1 MKTITNRYGYIAIPI
16 TILFLISSIKL
27 VAQTQ
32 EGVSSVEG
40 NWDARTLLK
49 EVLDSNTISA
59 LSEAGI
65 LEDYSK
71 EAFQEYKGFFSDKVK
86 KPKLGIGKLKLPI
99 PNLYASW
106 DHKYV
111 KNQRVGAEGWTNL
124 GYLNVGSSFDV
135 MGLPFDASVQA
146 GLLNNKV
153 NWNLSGVKFDFHQR
167 EFLENLAEDKLNQSG
182 GLSPSNFDEVKK
194 ADIKRMFS
202 ERLPNPEVPN
212 NPFDGLG
219 VDILKNELKHKL
231 LSFIV
236 NHPKYQNLYNAQVL
250 ERQEDIKNKAQEK
263 AQKIQDK
270 AQKNKGKAQGKID
283 SMSTKG
289 TAYVGQVQSRADS
302 LQQKVQ
308 QNKTKAE
315 ALKSKVENVSEKEL
329 KKEARNKAE
338 KLASSTKASA
348 AVSEISTK
356 YKESWNERKTY
367 YGDSLNSFKSKFF
380 SKVSKDEI
388 KRMSKDSL
396 LAIVK
401 SNTNKSGLENIMQ
414 NVNRLNIGRTVINDH
429 WLLAENLSLN
439 GGMLAYESGNYTFS
453 SGAGVQ
459 RYDYSIFP
467 LLGFSIPTQLPDRR
481 YLYASA
487 SYEVEDAYSIKISN
501 LNSQERVNDLTNGNA
516 IERINNVFLFSGA
529 TKLVGDLRL
538 IVDAAYSRTNGVFVQ
553 VPETGPTGDIDK
565 AAGEV
570 KLDYRIPKTNLR
582 VDVGYFYL
590 GSQYVTLGNPFIRNG
605 QKGLTFGLT
614 GNIFNRIDFDITAR
628 NGASTETNN
637 TEPARKDL
645 VVNGTARMN
654 ISKNLSLSASVFPN
668 FTNYQ
673 INEVF
678 NVKSKLWTTS
688 YEIQHNTGSD
698 QYSLINSLS
707 YSNSLNE
714 LVLADTAE
722 LQNFDGLIYYGNLMF
737 QNGIG
742 VDVLGMGFSEQ
753 GIFKEGINSLNVQVN
768 LIYNKKNTRLH
779 AGVIYGQDKSDSD
792 LLPKEINVGI
802 AAGASFS
809 LFKNINI
816 GVESR
821 LPVYKAGKADS
832 QRFIQE
838 YINTKLKFKLQ

>member
-1 MKTITNRYGYIAIPI
+1 MKTITSRYGYISIPV
-16 TILFLISSIKL
+16 TLLFIFSSINL

-32 EGVSSVEG
+32 EDNSSLVG

-65 LEDYSK
+65 LKDFSK
-71 EAFQEYKGFFSDKVK
+71 EAFQEYQDFFSDKTKV
-86 KPKLGIGKLKLPI
+86 PKLGLGKLKLPL

-111 KNQRVGAEGWTNL
+111 KNNRAGEEGWTNL
-124 GYLNVGSSFDV
+124 GYLNVGSSFNV
-135 MGLPFDASVQA
+135 MGLPFDGSVQA

-153 NWNLSGVKFDFHQR
+153 NWNLSGVNFDFHQR
-167 EFLENLAEDKLNQSG
+167 AFLENLAEDKLNQGG
-182 GLSPSNFDEVKK
+182 GLSTDKFDKIK
-194 ADIKRMFS
+194 QSDIKKMFS
-202 ERLPNPEVPN
+202 ERLPNPAIPN
-212 NPFDGLG
+212 DPFGDIG

-231 LSFIV
+231 LAFIV
-236 NHPKYQNLYNAQVL
+236 NHPKYQELYNAQVVD
-250 ERQEDIKNKAQEK
+250 RQEDIKEK
-263 AQKIQDK
+263 AQ
-270 AQKNKGKAQGKID
+270 GRVD
-283 SMSTKG
+283 SMSNKR
-289 TAYVGQVQSRADS
+289 TAYVGQGQARIDS
-302 LQQKVQ
+302 IGQKVQ
-308 QNKTKAE
+308 KNKAKAE
-315 ALKSKVENVSEKEL
+315 SMREKAKAVSEKDLE
-329 KKEARNKAE
+329 KQAKSKAE
-338 KLASSTKASA
+338 SLVSSAKASA
-348 AVSEISTK
+348 AVSEITTK

-380 SKVSKDEI
+380 AKVSKDQI
-388 KRMSKDSL
+388 KKMSKDSL
-396 LAIVK
+396 LAIAK
-401 SNTNKSGLENIMQ
+401 SNTNKSGLQNIMQ
-414 NVNRLNIGRTVINDH
+414 KVNRLNIGRTVVNDH
-429 WLLAENLSLN
+429 WLLAENLSMN
-439 GGMLAYESGNYTFS
+439 GAMVAYESGNYSFS

-481 YLYASA
+481 FVYASA
-487 SYEVEDAYSIKISN
+487 SYEVEDAYAIKISN
-501 LNSQERVNDLTNGNA
+501 LNSQEKLNDLTTGSA
-516 IERINNVFLFSGA
+516 IERVNNVFLFSG
-529 TKLVGDLRL
+529 TTRLVGDLRL
-538 IVDAAYSRTNGVFVQ
+538 VFDAAYSRTNGVFVQ
-553 VPETGPTGDIDK
+553 VPETGTTGDIDK

-570 KLDYRIPKTNLR
+570 KLDYRIPKTNLH

-590 GSQYVTLGNPFIRNG
+590 GSQYITLGNPFIRNG

-614 GNIFNRIDFDITAR
+614 GNVFNRIDFDITAR

-637 TEPARKDL
+637 TEPARKDF

-673 INEVF
+673 LNEVF
-678 NVKSKLWTTS
+678 DVKSKLWTTS
-688 YEIQHNTGSD
+688 YEIQHNAGSD

-737 QNGIG
+737 KNGMGI
-742 VDVLGMGFSEQ
+742 DVLGMGFSDE
-753 GIFKEGINSLNVQVN
+753 GIFKEGINSLNVQFN

-779 AGVIYGQDKSDSD
+779 AGVIYGQDQSDSD
-792 LLPKEINVGI
+792 PFSTEKNLGI

-821 LPVYKAGKADS
+821 LPVYREGKANS